1 MSPAADKGSWQGE
14 LKPSVR
20 SSGRN
25 GAHFILMAIAF
36 ARTEELKNI
45 SEVVRRHRPEIGI
58 ESRRRVR
65 YRLAEASDPER
76 RGWRQTRRQRTQCG
90 RDHLTIG
97 CDSILMPFNTNNH
110 ELATIAGLSNPR
122 EYEGK
127 HFIDAA

>member
-65 YRLAEASDPER
+65 YRLAEASDRAARMEADAKTTYAV
-76 RGWRQTRRQRTQCG
+76 WQRSS
-90 RDHLTIG
+90 HNWL
-97 CDSILMPFNTNNH
+97 
-110 ELATIAGLSNPR
+110 
-122 EYEGK
+122 
-127 HFIDAA
+127 